1 MRFFVEGK
9 VKHPAKHIVLI
20 AVTVCS
26 TACLAAQ
33 PDYAYETTVRLPDG
47 KTARCAVN
55 EPADAAGVPRTTLAL
70 SDQRKAEVLA
80 TQRLRLL
87 SGPKSE
93 YPSPYTAPVVRCE
106 LVD

>member
-1 MRFFVEGK
+1 VERK
-9 VKHPAKHIVLI
+9 VKDPAKHIVLI

-33 PDYAYETTVRLPDG
+33 PDYTYETTVRLSDG

-55 EPADAAGVPRTTLAL
+55 EPGDGARASSTTLDL

-106 LVD
+106 LGN